1 LSFLNNKSD
10 FNLEGAKLLIEN
22 SLYAPSVHCSY
33 YSVFQKLKY
42 KYTTKASISYDEL
55 TQNIFADKR
64 NTHKY
69 IIDEF
74 CNFIQ
79 DRYKKRDIKNKIN
92 DLKAFRNQSDYDDI
106 EINHSISSLALTKSE
121 ELLKELK
128 TL

>member
-1 LSFLNNKSD
+1 MSFLNNKSD

-69 IIDEF
+69 VIDEF

-79 DRYKKRDIKNKIN
+79 DRYKKRELAMNNFHLLDH
-92 DLKAFRNQSDYDDI
+92 RI
-106 EINHSISSLALTKSE
+106 EGLTKSSKRALMLSYHTRRE
-121 ELLKELK
+121 ASLRCM
-128 TL
+128 

>member
-1 LSFLNNKSD
+1 MSFLNNKSD
-10 FNLEGAKLLIEN
+10 FNLEGAKVLIEN
-22 SLYAPSVHCSY
+22 NLFAPSVHCSY

-42 KYTTKASISYDEL
+42 KYITKASISYNVL
-55 TQNIFADKR
+55 TQNIIADKR

-74 CNFIQ
+74 CDFIQ

-106 EINHSISSLALTKSE
+106 EINHSKSSLALAKSE